1 MANKKLKKTKFKSHE
16 NKSKKRYKETDLT
29 HAKSGEEALTLHGRL
44 MRAMVDEEADS
55 TCEELLVA
63 DGLDAAIIGVTCG
76 YSTTIVV
83 YDYNKCIEIF
93 MSEGMTEEEAYEHM
107 SFNVTGAYVG
117 EHTPTFIK
125 LF

>member
-1 MANKKLKKTKFKSHE
+1 
-16 NKSKKRYKETDLT
+16 
-29 HAKSGEEALTLHGRL
+29 

-76 YSTTIVV
+76 YGTTVVV

-93 MSEGMTEEEAYEHM
+93 MSEGMTEEDALEHM

-117 EHTPTFIK
+117 EYTPTFIR